1 MKPNTYDKVCAI
13 VSAVCAVLIAVSWVV
28 NPATMTMPW

>member
-1 MKPNTYDKVCAI
+1 MNWRTYDKVCAI
-13 VSAVCAVLIAVSWVV
+13 VSAVCAVLIAVSWWV